1 MTTIRTSLNALE
13 PGYARSFAVLNETGA
28 GVREITVYSKADRL
42 ALFLSITAI
51 TGTCSVEVFTL
62 ESQESNIGEYPVA
75 SFPIQ
80 SAPSSNYLR
89 IVTPMI
95 VSPFLVRITWT
106 GTLSANVVGKAVN
119 SIEANDIIEVSIG
132 DKATPAISS
141 SLLTTANLWY
151 TITVPT
157 GCRDFELIAEP
168 TNPARL
174 DVRYDILSSEFWPV
188 PAGNMYKEEFLASG
202 AVTSFQVRSPNKANV
217 TVRLKFWLEA

>member
-13 PGYARSFAVLNETGA
+13 PGYARSFAVLNETQA

-51 TGTCSVEVFTL
+51 TGTCTVQVFTL
-62 ESQESNIGEYPVA
+62 ESVESNVGEYPVA
-75 SFPIQ
+75 QFPVQ
-80 SAPSSNYLR
+80 SSPSSSYLR
-89 IVTPMI
+89 LITPMI
-95 VSPFLVRITWT
+95 ISPFIVRITWT
-106 GTLSANVVGKAVN
+106 GTISANVVGKAVN

-132 DKATPAISS
+132 DKATPALSS
-141 SLLTTANLWY
+141 SLLTSANTWY

-168 TNPARL
+168 SSSARL

-202 AVTSFQVRSPNKANV
+202 ALTSFQVRSPNKANV

>member
-1 MTTIRTSLNALE
+1 MTTTRTSLNALE
-13 PGYARSFAVLNETGA
+13 PGYARSFAVLNETVA

-51 TGTCSVEVFTL
+51 TGTCTVQVFTL
-62 ESQESNIGEYPVA
+62 ESVESNVGEYPVA
-75 SFPIQ
+75 AFPIQ
-80 SAPSSNYLR
+80 SAPSSSYLR
-89 IVTPMI
+89 LITPMI
-95 VSPFLVRITWT
+95 ISPFIVRITWT
-106 GTLSANVVGKAVN
+106 GTISANIVGKAVN

-132 DKATPAISS
+132 DKATPALSS
-141 SLLTTANLWY
+141 SLLTLSNTWY

-168 TNPARL
+168 ASATRL

-202 AVTSFQVRSPNKANV
+202 ALTSFQVRSPNKANV